1 VIPVLFENEDFL
13 AVDKPEGLASIP
25 ERSKEKNSL
34 LALLS
39 ARYSKKL
46 YVVHRLDKEA
56 SGVILF
62 AKNPSAHRFMNE
74 RFCSREVQK
83 TYLILV
89 HGRLSRNGGVIE
101 KPLRQFG
108 SGRMGVDA
116 SRGKES
122 TTEFCVL
129 ERSGSYTL
137 AEAHPVTGRRHQ
149 IRVHFYSIGHPVVGD
164 LRYGDKAQ
172 QESYPRLM
180 LHAQRIECQLPGGRG
195 LNIEAPV
202 PESFEAVMTG
212 AMRPGDDDRASG
224 SRRLGGQGERVKF

>member
-1 VIPVLFENEDFL
+1 MIPVLFENEDFL

-25 ERSKEKNSL
+25 ERSQEKNSL

-39 ARYSKKL
+39 ESYSTKL

-74 RFCSREVQK
+74 RFLNRKVRK

-89 HGRLSRNGGVIE
+89 HGRLRQDRGVIE

-108 SGRMGVDA
+108 SGRMGVNTN
-116 SRGKES
+116 RGKES

-129 ERSGSYTL
+129 ERAASYTL

-164 LRYGDKAQ
+164 LRYGDETQ

-180 LHAQRIECQLPGGRG
+180 LHAQRIECQLPGGRS

-202 PESFEAVMTG
+202 PESFEAVIK
-212 AMRPGDDDRASG
+212 DICHSG
-224 SRRLGGQGERVKF
+224 RHR